1 MRSAKISPFF
11 SLVYLFVNW
20 PDSLVE
26 INVKSLII
34 FLFLFQSDV
43 LFANEVKE
51 EPAKTGDDK
60 WRVEMQVM
68 KSVFTDLLPYAS
80 NSDAFNSPEN
90 AMKIEGYLQKL
101 TSGAKTLLQS
111 HGQVKNTQDPTV
123 GFVAQSFENNMS
135 SIQESIL
142 KGRRDYARFLI
153 LNTMS
158 YCIECHTRTNTGPQ
172 FFGPESSKATL
183 SLNPVEKVEY
193 LISTRQFKDALQ
205 TIEDTLK
212 QKTDASV
219 FANEKLIRYGITLT
233 VKYFQ
238 DPTTALKILKLATA
252 TKNIPFFLN
261 RDIKSWEKALNA
273 WKKEKAPTAVS
284 GKIEQSKNFI
294 NKAEAVNEKLNSLH
308 AGDVWLLRANAT
320 LTALFNESLTTE
332 QKTKVLF
339 LIGESYRLLPEHL
352 FWTLHESY
360 YEACIRTS
368 PHTIQAE
375 QCYDAYEDSV
385 LQGYTGSSGT
395 YIPENLQKQLKTLK
409 KLATKEKAK

>member
-1 MRSAKISPFF
+1 M
-11 SLVYLFVNW
+11 NW
-20 PDSLVE
+20 PDGLVE
-26 INVKSLII
+26 NYVKSLII
-34 FLFLFQSDV
+34 FLFLSQS
-43 LFANEVKE
+43 LTLSAAEVKN
-51 EPAKTGDDK
+51 EPEKIGDQN
-60 WRVEMQVM
+60 WRSEMQAM

-80 NSDAFNSPEN
+80 NSEAFNSPEN

-101 TSGAKTLLQS
+101 VSGAKTLTRS
-111 HGQVKNTQDPTV
+111 HGQLKNTQDPTV

-172 FFGPESSKATL
+172 FFGTESNKTTL
-183 SLNPVEKVEY
+183 SLNPVERVEY
-193 LISTRQFKDALQ
+193 FISTRQFKDALQ
-205 TIEDTLK
+205 TIEETLK
-212 QKTDASV
+212 QSSDTSL
-219 FANEKLIRYGITLT
+219 FTNEKLIRYGITLT

-238 DPTTALKILKLATA
+238 DPASALKILKLATT
-252 TKNIPFFLN
+252 TKNIPFFLK
-261 RDIKSWEKALNA
+261 RDIKSWESALND
-273 WKKEKAPTAVS
+273 WKKEKTPTAVS
-284 GKIEQSKNFI
+284 GKIEQAKSFI
-294 NKAEAVNEKLNSLH
+294 SKAETVNEKLNSLH

-320 LTALFNESLTTE
+320 LTGLFTESLTTE

-375 QCYDAYEDSV
+375 QCYDAFEDSV

-395 YIPENLQKQLKTLK
+395 YIPENLQKHLKTLK
-409 KLATKEKAK
+409 KLATKEKMEKAE